1 MICQKS
7 GKEIADGASF
17 CPYCGKATGNTKVQ
31 NEFNEMVKKEDE
43 KANKIC
49 DFLCTVRAIM
59 LMIAG
64 VMGAYKVGGGLG
76 AVIAVFVIAFIL
88 VKLAGSDSKK
98 G

>member
-1 MICQKS
+1 
-7 GKEIADGASF
+7 
-17 CPYCGKATGNTKVQ
+17 
-31 NEFNEMVKKEDE
+31 
-43 KANKIC
+43 
-49 DFLCTVRAIM
+49 M